1 MKIGIRPTID
11 GREGELGVRQGLEEQ
26 TMGMALSA
34 KDLIESSVKDRF
46 GKPVSCVVAD
56 GTIGGVAEAAAC
68 QAKFER
74 EGVCATLTVTP
85 CWCYGSETMDM
96 DRTTPKAV
104 WGFNGTGY
112 PGAVY
117 LAAVA
122 AAYTQKGIPCFTI
135 YGRDVQDPDDRRIT
149 DDVKERLLNW
159 ARAAVSVGQ
168 MRGKSYLSIGNVS
181 MGIAGSIVNPELFEK
196 YFGMR
201 CEYKDMSEFIRRVEN
216 GIYDPAEYEKALAWA
231 KANCREN
238 EDIYNGEGGRSRSQK
253 DSDWEWS
260 VKMALIMRDMME
272 GSEYLKENGFGEE
285 GAGNNAIASGF
296 QGQRQWTDFMPNGDF
311 MESILCSSFDWNGR
325 RAPMVVAT
333 ENDCLT
339 GLSMLMGYLLTNT
352 APLFSDVRTYWSP
365 ESYLRVTGE
374 AAPEAAK
381 DGMIHLSNS
390 GATCVDAS
398 GWQEKDGRPAI
409 KPFWDITDDE
419 AQKCLDN
426 TLWTPA
432 NLNCFRGG
440 GYSSTFRTRGGMPLT
455 MTHINWVDGLGPVL
469 QIAEG
474 YSVELPAE
482 AAKKLEDRTDP
493 GWPSTFFVPVLT
505 GSGAF
510 TDVYSVMDK
519 WGANHGASVCG
530 HVGDLYITL
539 AAMLRI
545 PVNMHNVAEGRVYR
559 PSAWN
564 EFGTSCAEGA
574 DYRACANF
582 GPLYK

>member
-11 GREGELGVRQGLEEQ
+11 GREGEKGVRQGLEAQ

-34 KDLIESSVKDRF
+34 KALIEENIKDRF
-46 GKPVSCVVAD
+46 GKPVECIIAD
-56 GTIGGVAEAAAC
+56 TTIGGAAEAAAC

-74 EGVCATLTVTP
+74 EGVCATLTATP

-104 WGFNGTGY
+104 WGFNGTSY

-135 YGRDVQDPDDRRIT
+135 YGHDVQDPEDRSIT
-149 DDVKERLLNW
+149 DDVKAKLLNW

-168 MRGKSYLSIGNVS
+168 MRDKSYLSLGNVS

-201 CEYKDMSEFIRRVEN
+201 CEYKDMTEFIRRAEN
-216 GIYDPAEYEKALAWA
+216 GIYDPEEYEKALAWA
-231 KANCREN
+231 KENCREN
-238 EDIYNGEGGRSRSQK
+238 ADIYNGEGGRSREQK

-272 GSEYLKENGFGEE
+272 GSEYLRKNGWNEE
-285 GAGNNAIASGF
+285 GNGNNAIASGF

-352 APLFSDVRTYWSP
+352 SPMFSDVRTYWSP
-365 ESYLRVTGE
+365 ESYRRVTGE
-374 AAPEAAK
+374 QAPEAMK
-381 DGMIHLSNS
+381 GGMIHLSNS
-390 GATCVDAS
+390 GATCVDAA
-398 GWQEKDGRPAI
+398 GWQELDGKPAI
-409 KPFWDITDDE
+409 KPFWEITDE
-419 AQKCLDN
+419 EMQKCLDN
-426 TLWTPA
+426 TVWTPA

-455 MTHINWVDGLGPVL
+455 MTHLNWVDGLGPVL

-474 YSVELPAE
+474 YSAELPAE
-482 AAKKLEDRTDP
+482 AAGKLEARTDP

-505 GSGAF
+505 GKGAF

-545 PVNMHNVAEGRVYR
+545 PVNMHNVADERVYR

-564 EFGTSCAEGA
+564 EFGTLEPESA
-574 DYRACANF
+574 DYRACKNF